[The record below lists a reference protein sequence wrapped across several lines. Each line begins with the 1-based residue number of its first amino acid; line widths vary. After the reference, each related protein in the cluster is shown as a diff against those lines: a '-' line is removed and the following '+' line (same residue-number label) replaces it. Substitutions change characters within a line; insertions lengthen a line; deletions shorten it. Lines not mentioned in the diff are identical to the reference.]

1 MSGVS
6 NIYRIFRQA
15 SS

>member
-6 NIYRIFRQA
+6 NIH
-15 SS
+15 SLTT